1 MGLIHGLNT
10 ALDTQP
16 TSLQWYQDTGFSS
29 LKSAADGDIDDL
41 LIDVPIEHNHLR
53 RGPFTPL
60 LYPHAATIGVWAGLL
75 YKGWQCPYGQR
86 LLHRL
91 EESGKFIL
99 AWIPNT
105 PASSAL
111 DGILLMQCSQLLWTN
126 LKYTRKIKK
135 MKDPS
140 SFRGQQ
146 NPLRLFLLVLD
157 SPEKKIQWF
166 TSHCLA
172 AGDLGAYGRSF
183 WFNAACSRIKQFPS
197 GPM

>member
-1 MGLIHGLNT
+1 MGW
-10 ALDTQP
+10 TQP
-16 TSLQWYQDTGFSS
+16 WTPNLPLCTVVSEHW
-29 LKSAADGDIDDL
+29 L
-41 LIDVPIEHNHLR
+41 LLTEICSRWGHRWSPYRCTHRAQSPETWPLHPTIIPTCSNNWGLSWAPVQRLAMPLR
-53 RGPFTPL
+53 SE
-60 LYPHAATIGVWAGLL
+60 I
-75 YKGWQCPYGQR
+75 

-91 EESGKFIL
+91 EESIKFIL

-166 TSHCLA
+166 TLHCLA